1 MKKALTAVA
10 LILACLPGLFAATSS
25 IQMAFESFPYMNQL
39 PSNSVQR
46 VFQDKEGYIWFG
58 TLDGLCRYDAY
69 HVTSFRSNM
78 LNPNLLTDNDI
89 SCMTEDEE
97 NHLWIGTKQG
107 LNILDKSNF
116 QIKPFEDP
124 NLRSDQINCL
134 MRDQD
139 GSIWIGAHQGLYR
152 YDVRNK
158 KLKVYP
164 PNQFDKRTV
173 PGGGVSS
180 VYRDRQNRIWVMC
193 WNQGLSLY
201 NPKTDDFTRYPRL
214 GNNNNPFRLYQDN
227 KNRYWICSW
236 GEGFWKFD
244 PTASEENM
252 YKEFFLPKVDGTQ
265 KENTF
270 FSIVQDDKYGY
281 LWVMS
286 LSGLYALDYKTD
298 GTLANIDISSYLQG
312 SSKLYSEI
320 IKDKD
325 NNLWIGAFSEGA
337 FCINFNRPPVGNYT
351 LEKIRNKLGFSSSV
365 KTLCMDKDGLIW
377 IGLNRLGLCLYDRNR
392 NQSLLFTDIPSIK
405 DITQITSIS
414 CVREIKGS
422 NEFWLT
428 CNDNLIYAL
437 RKYGNSVSLA
447 RIIDLSIPTRINV
460 SGGDKV
466 LYEDRSNNVWVG
478 TMGGVYMVT
487 KQGLVRFIYDI
498 SSVTDITQ
506 DQSGAIWVGS
516 ENMGL
521 TRLTLQKGR
530 YKATTF
536 DKYTAGF
543 NTSNVQAVIAHSSG
557 KIWIGSKEGRVITY
571 DRNSGRF
578 EDQSNACAM
587 TGEAILNI
595 LEDHQGNIWISTNKK
610 VTKYNPFRQTSTFYS
625 VFDNLAVNSFID
637 GACTIS
643 PSGEVLFGGNK
654 GFCSF
659 LPNKDLVQEKP
670 SHGRVFI
677 TDIKVHNQ
685 SVFDVGNEAKFDN
698 LKNRLVIR
706 HSEKNVEIEFS
717 TLNYAYPSKI
727 QYAYKLEGVDND
739 WIYVGNSRRFASY
752 NNLQKGTYKLRL
764 KATDENGIWSKEI
777 TTLVLVKKPAFY
789 ETWWAT
795 LFYLILLGFLGYS
808 FYRYSINRIRL
819 RQELNIARIEKDKS
833 EELTQTKLRYFT
845 NISHELLTPLTIISC
860 LIDDL
865 ERSFK
870 GKFWQHE
877 VMRVNVSRLK
887 RLLQQILDFRKVESG
902 NMKLKVSQSDLV
914 GFIQHICTFN
924 FNPLA
929 TEKRIHFSYLSSENE
944 LIGWFDSDKM
954 DTVIFNLLSNAF
966 KYTQKGGSIRVNLD
980 MVTKGSN
987 NWARIIVSDT
997 GRGIAPDDLEH
1008 IFTRFYSNDP
1018 TNSVENHGI
1027 GLTLTKELLEMHHAT
1042 IRVES
1047 ELGVGSSFIVELPLD
1062 AEFYSESERSGKPVT
1077 PLPDLIDEG
1086 QSYTE
1091 EPEQEVEKEDV
1102 HVLIVEDNQQL
1113 RTFIERLFKK
1123 KYHTHMAENGVQALK
1138 IIEEQPVDIVLS
1150 DIVMP
1155 EMDGLELCRQIKSDL
1170 NTSHIEVLLLTAK
1183 NSIDDRIESYNAG
1196 ADGYLSK
1203 PFELKVL
1210 EARIAGLI
1218 RNRRHKTDRFK
1229 SNFDLNISSME
1240 FASIDEKFLESAVAV
1255 IEEHL
1260 AEPDFDLDMF
1270 SGKLNMSKS
1279 SLYRKIK
1286 SLTQLSPVE
1295 FTKNIRLKH
1304 ACQMLKNQH
1313 GNISDIAYSVGFADP
1328 KYFTSC
1334 FKAEFGMTPTEYL
1347 KRSREENT
1355 DVAEANQ

>member
-1 MKKALTAVA
+1 MKKSILVIVA
-10 LILACLPGLFAATSS
+10 LFSLIPSLFSAPGK
-25 IQMAFESFPYMNQL
+25 IQIAFESFPYMNQL

-46 VFQDKEGYIWFG
+46 VFQDKDGYIWFG

-78 LNPNLLTDNDI
+78 LNPNLLTNNDI
-89 SCMTEDEE
+89 SCMEEDDE
-97 NHLWIGTKQG
+97 NHLLIGTKQG

-116 QIKPFEDP
+116 RITPFDDQ
-124 NLRSDQINCL
+124 NLKSDQINCL
-134 MRDQD
+134 TRDKD
-139 GSIWIGAHQGLYR
+139 GTIWIGAHRGLYR
-152 YDVRNK
+152 YDVKNK
-158 KLKVYP
+158 SLKMYP
-164 PNQFDKRTV
+164 HNQFDKKTI
-173 PGGGVSS
+173 PGTGISS
-180 VYRDRQNRIWVMC
+180 IYRDRQDRIWVMC
-193 WNQGLSLY
+193 WNEGLSLY
-201 NPKTDDFTRYPRL
+201 NPKTDNFTRFPRL
-214 GNNNNPFRLYQDN
+214 GNENNPFRLYQDN
-227 KNRYWICSW
+227 KNNYWICSW
-236 GEGFWKFD
+236 GEGFWHFSPNAPDDAKYQKFV
-244 PTASEENM
+244 
-252 YKEFFLPKVDGTQ
+252 LPKVDGLGEET
-265 KENTF
+265 TF
-270 FSIVQDDKYGY
+270 FSMVQDDKYGY

-286 LSGLYALDYKTD
+286 LSGLYALDYRAD
-298 GTLANIDISSYLQG
+298 GTLENLDISSYLQG
-312 SSKLYSEI
+312 SSKLFSEI

-351 LEKIRNKLGFSSSV
+351 LEKIRQRLGFSSSV
-365 KTLCMDKDGLIW
+365 KTICVDKEGLVW
-377 IGLNRLGLCLYDRNR
+377 LGLNRIGLCLYDRVR
-392 NQSLLFTDIPSIK
+392 NQSSMFTEIPSLRNIW
-405 DITQITSIS
+405 QLSSIS
-414 CVREIKGS
+414 CIKEINS
-422 NEFWLT
+422 QHEFWAT
-428 CNDNLIYAL
+428 CNDNLIYVM
-437 RKYGNSVSLA
+437 RKTGNSVSLA
-447 RIIDLSIPTRINV
+447 RTINLSINPNINI
-460 SGGDKV
+460 SGDKV
-466 LYEDRSNNVWVG
+466 LFEDHTGNVWVG
-478 TMGGVYMVT
+478 ANGGVFQVSL
-487 KQGLVRFIYDI
+487 QGKVRYIYEI
-498 SSVTDITQ
+498 PSVTDITQ
-506 DQSGAIWVGS
+506 DNAGNIWVSS
-516 ENMGL
+516 ENIGL
-521 TRLTLQKGR
+521 TKLSLKGGK
-530 YKATTF
+530 YTATTY

-543 NTSNVQAVIAHSSG
+543 NTSNVQAVLAHSDG
-557 KIWIGSKEGRVITY
+557 KIWIGSKEGRVITF
-571 DRNSGRF
+571 DLKTKKF
-578 EDQSNACAM
+578 EDLSNLCAM

-595 LEDHQGNIWISTNKK
+595 LEDHSGNIWISTNKK

-625 VFDNLAVNSFID
+625 VFDNMAVNSFID

-659 LPNKDLVQEKP
+659 LPNKETAVAK
-670 SHGRVFI
+670 SIHSKVFI

-685 SVFDVGNEAKFDN
+685 SVFDPESEARFDN
-698 LKNRLVIR
+698 IHNKLVIN
-706 HSEKNVEIEFS
+706 HTEKNVEIEFS
-717 TLNYAYPSKI
+717 TLNYSFPTKI

-739 WIYVGNSRRFASY
+739 WNYVGVSRRFATY

-764 KATDENGIWSKEI
+764 KATDENGIWSNEI
-777 TTLVLVKKPAFY
+777 TTLQIIKKPAFY

-808 FYRYSINRIRL
+808 FYRYSVNRFRL
-819 RQELNIARIEKDKS
+819 RQELKIARIEMDKS

-865 ERSFK
+865 ETSFK

-902 NMKLKVSQSDLV
+902 NMKLKVSEGDLV
-914 GFIQHICTFN
+914 GFIQYICTFN

-929 TEKRIHFSYLSSENE
+929 TEKRIHFSFVASDKTLP
-944 LIGWFDSDKM
+944 GWFDLDKM

-966 KYTQKGGSIRVNLD
+966 KYTQKGGSIHVNLD
-980 MVTKGSN
+980 KISKGSN

-997 GRGIAPDDLEH
+997 GRGIAPEDLEH

-1018 TNSVENHGI
+1018 TNTVENHGI

-1047 ELGVGSSFIVELPLD
+1047 EPGVGSSFIVEVPLD
-1062 AEFYSESERSGKPVT
+1062 GEFYPETERSGKPMS
-1077 PLPDLIDEG
+1077 PLPDLVDEE
-1086 QSYTE
+1086 QAYVE
-1091 EPEQEVEKEDV
+1091 ESANQPVHEDV
-1102 HVLIVEDNQQL
+1102 NVLIVEDNQQL
-1113 RTFIERLFKK
+1113 RTFIERLFRK
-1123 KYHTHMAENGVQALK
+1123 KYHTFTAENGVQALK
-1138 IIEEQPVDIVLS
+1138 IIEEQPIDIVLS

-1155 EMDGLELCRQIKSDL
+1155 EMDGLELCRQVKNNL

-1210 EARIAGLI
+1210 EARIASLI
-1218 RNRRHKTDRFK
+1218 RNRRHKSDKFK

-1240 FASIDEKFLESAVAV
+1240 FASIDEKFLESAVSV

-1304 ACQMLKNQH
+1304 ACQMLKNQQ

-1347 KRSREENT
+1347 KKNREESGE
-1355 DVAEANQ
+1355 VPEVG

>member
-1 MKKALTAVA
+1 MKKALIVLVA
-10 LILACLPGLFAATSS
+10 LLAALPELLVAGGR
-25 IQMAFESFPYMNQL
+25 IQMTLESFPYMNQL

-46 VFQDKEGYIWFG
+46 VFQDKDGYIWFG

-78 LNPNLLTDNDI
+78 LNPNLLTNNDI
-89 SCMTEDEE
+89 SCLEEDDD

-116 QIKPFEDP
+116 SITPFEDA
-124 NLRSDQINCL
+124 NLRTDQINCL
-134 MRDQD
+134 ERDKD
-139 GSIWIGAHQGLYR
+139 GSIWIGAHRGLYR
-152 YDVRNK
+152 YDVKAK
-158 KLKVYP
+158 KLKLYP
-164 PNQFDKRTV
+164 HNAFDKKTI

-180 VYRDRQNRIWVMC
+180 IYKDRLDRIWVMC
-193 WNQGLSLY
+193 WNEGLSLY
-201 NPKTDDFTRYPRL
+201 NPKTDDFKRFPKI
-214 GNNNNPFRLYQDN
+214 GANNNPFRLYQDN
-227 KNRYWICSW
+227 KNNYWICSW
-236 GEGFWKFD
+236 GDGFWRFNPNAPDEAK
-244 PTASEENM
+244 
-252 YKEFFLPKVDGTQ
+252 YKAFTLPKVDGTDT
-265 KENTF
+265 ESTF
-270 FSIVQDDKYGY
+270 FSIAQDDKYGY

-286 LSGLYALDYKTD
+286 LSGLYALDYKSD
-298 GTLANIDISSYLQG
+298 GTLENIDISSYMQG
-312 SSKLYSEI
+312 SSKLFSEI
-320 IKDKD
+320 IKDRD

-351 LEKIRNKLGFSSSV
+351 LEKIRQKLGFSSSV
-365 KTLCMDKDGLIW
+365 KTICMDESGLIW
-377 IGLNRLGLCLYDRNR
+377 IGLNRMGLCLYDRNR
-392 NQSLLFTDIPSIK
+392 NQSVMFSELPSLKSIR
-405 DITQITSIS
+405 QLTSIS
-414 CVREIKGS
+414 CIREIRS
-422 NEFWLT
+422 QHEFWAA
-428 CNDNLIYAL
+428 CNDNLIYAISKKGGSIGL
-437 RKYGNSVSLA
+437 SRT
-447 RIIDLSIPTRINV
+447 IDIRVNPNV
-460 SGGDKV
+460 NISGDKV
-466 LYEDRSNNVWVG
+466 LFEDRNGNVWVG
-478 TMGGVYMVT
+478 TNGGVLKVSL
-487 KQGLVRFIYDI
+487 QGQVRFIYEI
-498 SSVTDITQ
+498 PSVTDITQ
-506 DQSGAIWVGS
+506 DKNGAIWVSS
-516 ENMGL
+516 ENIGL
-521 TRLTLQKGR
+521 TRLTLVGGN

-543 NTSNVQAVIAHSSG
+543 NTNNVQAVMAHSSG
-557 KIWIGSKEGRVITY
+557 NLWIGSKEGRVITY
-571 DRNSGRF
+571 NLKTGTF
-578 EDQSNACAM
+578 TDQSNLCAM

-595 LEDHQGNIWISTNKK
+595 MQDKSGNVWISTNKK
-610 VTKYNPFRQTSTFYS
+610 VTKYNPSRQTSIFYS

-637 GACTIS
+637 GACTVS

-659 LPNKDLVQEKP
+659 LPNKEMSLPKP
-670 SHGRVFI
+670 GHSKVFI

-685 SVFDVGNEAKFDN
+685 SVFEVGNEAKFDN
-698 LKNRLVIR
+698 LKNQLVIN
-706 HSEKNVEIEFS
+706 HTEKNVEIEFS
-717 TLNYAYPSKI
+717 TLNYPFPSKI

-739 WIYVGNSRRFASY
+739 WNYVGNSRRFATY
-752 NNLQKGTYKLRL
+752 NNLQKGSYKLRL

-777 TTLVLVKKPAFY
+777 TTLQLIKKPAFY

-795 LFYLILLGFLGYS
+795 LFYMVLIGFLVLS
-808 FYRYSINRIRL
+808 FYRYSVNRFRL
-819 RQELNIARIEKDKS
+819 RQELKIARIEKDKS

-865 ERSFK
+865 ETSFK

-902 NMKLKVSQSDLV
+902 NMKLKVSEGDLV
-914 GFIQHICTFN
+914 GFIQYICTFN

-929 TEKRIHFSYLSSENE
+929 TEKRIHFSYIASEKT
-944 LIGWFDSDKM
+944 LMGWFDPDKM
-954 DTVIFNLLSNAF
+954 DTILFNLLSNAF
-966 KYTQKGGSIRVNLD
+966 KYTQKGGSIHVNLD
-980 MVTKGSN
+980 KVSKGSN
-987 NWARIIVSDT
+987 NWARILVTDT
-997 GRGIAPDDLEH
+997 GRGIAPEDLEH

-1018 TNSVENHGI
+1018 SNTVENHGI

-1047 ELGVGSSFIVELPLD
+1047 EPGVGSSFIVELPLD
-1062 AEFYSESERSGKPVT
+1062 EAFYTESERSAKPMS
-1077 PLPDLIDEG
+1077 PLPDLMDEE
-1086 QSYTE
+1086 QSYFE
-1091 EPEQEVEKEDV
+1091 ESDLQPVREDV
-1102 HVLIVEDNQQL
+1102 NVLIVEDNQQL
-1113 RTFIERLFKK
+1113 RTFIERLFQK
-1123 KYHTHMAENGVQALK
+1123 KYHTFTAENGVQALK
-1138 IIEEQPVDIVLS
+1138 IMEEQPVDIVLS

-1155 EMDGLELCRQIKSDL
+1155 EMDGLELCRQIKSHV

-1210 EARIAGLI
+1210 EARIASLI
-1218 RNRRHKTDRFK
+1218 RNRRHKTDQFK

-1260 AEPDFDLDMF
+1260 SEPDFDLDMF

-1304 ACQMLKNQH
+1304 ACQMLKNQQ

-1347 KRSREENT
+1347 RRSREESGEST
-1355 DVAEANQ
+1355 ELA

>member
-1 MKKALTAVA
+1 MKKAFIVLVA
-10 LILACLPGLFAATSS
+10 FLALVPQIYGAPGK

-46 VFQDKEGYIWFG
+46 VFQDKDGYIWFG

-78 LNPNLLTDNDI
+78 LNPNLLTNNDI
-89 SCMTEDEE
+89 SCMEEDDA

-116 QIKPFEDP
+116 KITPFDDA

-134 MRDQD
+134 TRDKG
-139 GSIWIGAHQGLYR
+139 GSIWIGAHRGLYR
-152 YDVRNK
+152 YDVVNR
-158 KLKVYP
+158 KLKMYP
-164 PNQFDKRTV
+164 RNDFDKRTI
-173 PGGGVSS
+173 PGGGINSI
-180 VYRDRQNRIWVMC
+180 YRDRQDRIWVMC

-201 NPKTDDFTRYPRL
+201 NPETDNFTRFPKL
-214 GNNNNPFRLYQDN
+214 GAINNPFRLYQDN
-227 KNRYWICSW
+227 RNNYWICSW
-236 GEGFWKFD
+236 GEGFWRFMPNAPDESKYQAF
-244 PTASEENM
+244 T
-252 YKEFFLPKVDGTQ
+252 LPKIDGTDT
-265 KENTF
+265 ENTF
-270 FSIVQDDKYGY
+270 FSIVQDEKYGY

-286 LSGLYALDYKTD
+286 LSGLYALDYKRD
-298 GTLANIDISSYLQG
+298 GTLENIDISSYMQG
-312 SSKLYSEI
+312 SSKLFSEI
-320 IKDKD
+320 IKDRD

-351 LEKIRNKLGFSSSV
+351 LEKIRQKLGFSSSV
-365 KTLCMDKDGLIW
+365 KTMCVDEEGLIW
-377 IGLNRLGLCLYDRNR
+377 IGLNRIGLCLFDRNR
-392 NQSLLFTDIPSIK
+392 NQSFMFTEIPSLK
-405 DITQITSIS
+405 SLRQLTSIS
-414 CVREIKGS
+414 CIKEIKS
-422 NEFWLT
+422 THEFWIT
-428 CNDNLIYAL
+428 CNDNLIYVL
-437 RKYGNSVSLA
+437 KKNGGSISLS
-447 RIIDLSIPTRINV
+447 RTIDLRVNPDVNIS
-460 SGGDKV
+460 GDKV
-466 LYEDRSNNVWVG
+466 LYEDRSGNVLVG
-478 TMGGVYMVT
+478 AVGGVFKVSP
-487 KQGLVRFIYDI
+487 QGLVRFVYEIP
-498 SSVTDITQ
+498 SVTDITQ
-506 DQSGAIWVGS
+506 DKSGNIWVSS
-516 ENMGL
+516 ENIGL
-521 TRLTLQKGR
+521 TRLTPKGAT
-530 YKATTF
+530 YKGTTF

-543 NTSNVQAVIAHSSG
+543 NTSNVQAVLAHSDG
-557 KIWIGSKEGRVITY
+557 KIWIGSKEGRMITY
-571 DRNSGRF
+571 DTKTGKF
-578 EDQSNACAM
+578 EDLSNICAM

-595 LEDHQGNIWISTNKK
+595 LEDHSGNVWISTNKK
-610 VTKYNPFRQTSTFYS
+610 VTKFNPFRKTSTFYS

-643 PSGEVLFGGNK
+643 PAGEVLFGGNK

-659 LPNKDLVQEKP
+659 LPNKETQAPKP
-670 SHGRVFI
+670 SHSRVFI

-685 SVFDVGNEAKFDN
+685 SVFEVESEARFDN
-698 LKNRLVIR
+698 LKNRLVIN
-706 HSEKNVEIEFS
+706 HTEKNVEIEFS
-717 TLNYAYPSKI
+717 TLNYPFPSKI

-739 WIYVGNSRRFASY
+739 WNYVGNSRRFATY

-764 KATDENGIWSKEI
+764 KATDENGIWSDEI
-777 TTLVLVKKPAFY
+777 TTLQIVKKPAFY

-795 LFYLILLGFLGYS
+795 LFYLVLLGFLGLS
-808 FYRYSINRIRL
+808 FYRYSINRLRL
-819 RQELNIARIEKDKS
+819 RQELKIARIEMDKS

-865 ERSFK
+865 ETSFK

-902 NMKLKVSQSDLV
+902 NMKLKVSEGDLV
-914 GFIQHICTFN
+914 SFIQYICTFN

-929 TEKRIHFSYLSSENE
+929 TEKRIHFSFIASEKTM
-944 LIGWFDSDKM
+944 LGWFDPDKM

-966 KYTQKGGSIRVNLD
+966 KYTQKGGSIHVNLD
-980 MVTKGSN
+980 QVSKGSN
-987 NWARIIVSDT
+987 TWARLIVTDT
-997 GRGIAPDDLEH
+997 GRGIAPEDLEH

-1018 TNSVENHGI
+1018 TNTVENHGI

-1047 ELGVGSSFIVELPLD
+1047 EPGIGSSFIVEVPLD
-1062 AEFYSESERSGKPVT
+1062 GEFYPEHERSGR
-1077 PLPDLIDEG
+1077 PLSPMPDLVDEELA
-1086 QSYTE
+1086 YVTE
-1091 EPEQEVEKEDV
+1091 SDQQPVLEEVN
-1102 HVLIVEDNQQL
+1102 VLIVEDNQQL
-1113 RTFIERLFKK
+1113 RTFIERLFRK
-1123 KYHTHMAENGVQALK
+1123 KYHTFTAENGVQALK
-1138 IIEEQPVDIVLS
+1138 IIEEHPVDIVLS

-1155 EMDGLELCRQIKSDL
+1155 EMDGLELCRQIKKNV

-1210 EARIAGLI
+1210 EARIASLI
-1218 RNRRHKTDRFK
+1218 RNRRHKTDQFK

-1304 ACQMLKNQH
+1304 ACQMLKNQQ

-1347 KRSREENT
+1347 KKNREEIG
-1355 DVAEANQ
+1355 DAPEVV